1 MTGRYAPSPTGEM
14 HLGNVLAALLSWL
27 SARQQGGMW
36 KLRIEDLDPQR
47 SRQEY
52 ADRLMRDLEWLG
64 LTWDGEV
71 VYQSQ
76 RTAIYEQYLQQ
87 LHALTYPCTCTRNE
101 ILAAQ
106 APHESDGRVVYP
118 GTCRPN
124 GVESQK
130 SKVESL
136 ITSVDRPAAI
146 RLMVPDEMIEYE
158 DRVYGHQSVNLATH
172 CGDFILRRSDG
183 VFAYQLAVVVDD
195 AEMGVT
201 EVVRGRDL
209 LLSAAQQIYLYR
221 LLGKDVPAYSHHPLI
236 VNSRGQRLCKRDQSL
251 AVGALRERYSAQD
264 IIGRLAY
271 AVRLIPAPEP
281 VTPQQLLMYFSWSK
295 IPNQDIMTDD

>member
-130 SKVESL
+130 SKVDSL

-221 LLGKDVPAYSHHPLI
+221 LLGKDVPTYSHHPLL

>member
-1 MTGRYAPSPTGEM
+1 MTGRFAPSPTGEM

-52 ADRLMRDLEWLG
+52 ADRLMSDLEWLG

-71 VYQSQ
+71 IYQSQ
-76 RTAIYEQYLQQ
+76 RADVYEQYLQQ

-106 APHESDGRVVYP
+106 APHESDGRIVYP
-118 GTCRPN
+118 GTCRPK
-124 GVESQK
+124 GTESQK
-130 SKVESL
+130 SKVDSL

-158 DRVYGHQSVNLATH
+158 DRVYGRQSVNLATH

-221 LLGKDVPAYSHHPLI
+221 ILGKDVPTYSHHPLL

-281 VTPQQLLMYFSWSK
+281 VKPQQLLTYFSWSK
-295 IPNQDIMTDD
+295 IPNQDIMMDD

>member
-146 RLMVPDEMIEYE
+146 RLMVPDELIEYE

-221 LLGKDVPAYSHHPLI
+221 LLGKDVPTYSHHPLL

-281 VTPQQLLMYFSWSK
+281 VTPQQLLTYFSWSK

>member
-87 LHALTYPCTCTRNE
+87 LHVLTYPCTCTRNE
-101 ILAAQ
+101 ILTAQ

-136 ITSVDRPAAI
+136 ITSAARPAAI

-221 LLGKDVPAYSHHPLI
+221 LLGKDVPTYSHHPLL